1 MNMVITESTTGRLIL
16 VVVLIKIHKAALT
29 NSGIVKIV
37 KRLLTDVRDTESVTL
52 PLKIYVTKPE
62 VVPPGHDARMMNPTF
77 NAGESGE
84 K

>member
-1 MNMVITESTTGRLIL
+1 
-16 VVVLIKIHKAALT
+16 
-29 NSGIVKIV
+29 
-37 KRLLTDVRDTESVTL
+37 L

-77 NAGESGE
+77 NAGVSGE